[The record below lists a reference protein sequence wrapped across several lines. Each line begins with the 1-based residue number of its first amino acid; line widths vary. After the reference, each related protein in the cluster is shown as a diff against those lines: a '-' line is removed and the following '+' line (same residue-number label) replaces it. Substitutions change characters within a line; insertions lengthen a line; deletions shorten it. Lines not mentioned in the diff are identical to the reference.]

1 MIKNSKKTI
10 PVLVSGALGRMGSE
24 VVNSVLSSSDCELVA
39 AIDTNKKNNGEN
51 ISQLLNL
58 KKSEVIVSNDLEGSL
73 CSISQ
78 DYRNQ
83 EIKPVL
89 VDFTHPDSVYE
100 NTRSAIAYGI
110 SPVVG
115 TTGLT
120 LSQINDLAIFAQ
132 KANIGCAIIPNFSV
146 GMVLLQQ
153 AASVAAKFYNNI
165 ELIEMH
171 HNQKADSPSGTCI
184 KTAEMIEEYPKK
196 YNQNLVKETESLKG
210 VRGGVRDSGLNIHS
224 IRLPGLLAHQVVIMG
239 SPGETYTI
247 KHDTIDRKA
256 YMPGVLQAI
265 RKIGK
270 FDSLIYGL
278 EKLIF

>member
-1 MIKNSKKTI
+1 MTKNPTKTI
-10 PVLVSGALGRMGSE
+10 PVIVSGALGRMGSE
-24 VVNSVLSSSDCELVA
+24 VVNSVLNSSDCELVA
-39 AIDTNKKNNGEN
+39 AIDTNKDNNGKN

-58 KKSEVIVSNDLEGSL
+58 KSSDVFVSNDLEGSL
-73 CSISQ
+73 CSVSQ
-78 DYRNQ
+78 DYRD
-83 EIKPVL
+83 ESIKPVL
-89 VDFTHPDSVYE
+89 VDFTHPDSVFE

-110 SPVVG
+110 SPIVG
-115 TTGLT
+115 TTGLSP
-120 LSQINDLAIFAQ
+120 SQINELASFAQ

-153 AASVAAKFYNNI
+153 AASVAAKFYDNI

-184 KTAEMIEEYPKK
+184 KTAEMIEEYPKQ
-196 YNQNLVKETESLKG
+196 YNQGLVDESESLKG
-210 VRGGVRDSGLNIHS
+210 VRGGIRESGLNIHS
-224 IRLPGLLAHQVVIMG
+224 IRLPGLLAHQVVVMG

-247 KHDTIDRKA
+247 RHDTIDRKA

-265 RKIGK
+265 KKIGN
-270 FDSLIYGL
+270 FNSLVYGL

>member
-1 MIKNSKKTI
+1 MTKNSKKAI

-24 VVNSVLSSSDCELVA
+24 VVNAVLNSSDCELVA
-39 AIDTNKKNNGEN
+39 AIDTNEKNNGQN
-51 ISQLLNL
+51 ISELLNL
-58 KKSEVIVSNDLEGSL
+58 KSSEVYVSNDLEGSL

-78 DYRNQ
+78 DYRNKT
-83 EIKPVL
+83 IKPVL
-89 VDFTHPDSVYE
+89 VDFTHPDSVFE
-100 NTRSAIAYGI
+100 NTRSSIAYGI
-110 SPVVG
+110 SPIIG
-115 TTGLT
+115 TTGLSP
-120 LSQINDLAIFAQ
+120 SQIEELSLFAK
-132 KANIGCAIIPNFSV
+132 KADVGCAIIPNFSV

-153 AASVAAKFYNNI
+153 AASVAAKFYDNI

-171 HNQKADSPSGTCI
+171 HNKKADSPSGTCI
-184 KTAEMIEEYPKK
+184 KTAEMIEEYPKR
-196 YNQNLVKETESLKG
+196 YNNDLVKETESLKG

-224 IRLPGLLAHQVVIMG
+224 IRLPGLLAHQIVIMG

-247 KHDTIDRKA
+247 RHDTIDRKA

-270 FDSLIYGL
+270 FNSLIYGL

>member
-1 MIKNSKKTI
+1 MNKNSKKTI
-10 PVLVSGALGRMGSE
+10 PVLVSGALGKMGSE
-24 VVNSVLSSSDCELVA
+24 VVNCVLNSSDCELVA

-58 KKSEVIVSNDLEGSL
+58 KYSDVVVSNDLEGSL

-78 DYRNQ
+78 DYRKEN
-83 EIKPVL
+83 ITPVL
-89 VDFTHPDSVYE
+89 VDFTHPDSVFE

-115 TTGLT
+115 TTGL
-120 LSQINDLAIFAQ
+120 SPDQINDLSIFAQ
-132 KANIGCAIIPNFSV
+132 KANVGCAIIPNFSV

-153 AASVAAKFYNNI
+153 AASVAAKFYDNI

-196 YNQNLVKETESLKG
+196 YNQSLVNESESLKG
-210 VRGGVRDSGLNIHS
+210 VRGGIRNSGLNIHS
-224 IRLPGLLAHQVVIMG
+224 IRLPGLLAHQLVIMG

-270 FDSLIYGL
+270 FDSLVYGL